1 MSRTVSSASQ
11 VVTVFGGSGFLGR
24 HIVRALVKRGWRV
37 RVAVRRPNEAL
48 FLKTAGAVGQVA
60 IMQANIRDEDSVHKA
75 VKGVDAVVNLVGIL
89 YESGKQKFSAVQAE
103 GARTVAQAAAAEG
116 VQKFVQLSA
125 IGASSESEAAYAKSK
140 AAGEAAVLE
149 AIPQAVILR
158 PSIVIGPEDDF
169 FNRFAKMATLAPAL
183 PLIGGGETLYQ
194 PVAVQDVAQATCE
207 TLEDPDFGGK
217 IYELGG
223 PDIFS
228 FKNLMEIMLCHTG
241 QKRILASLPFFAA
254 NLISRFTQ
262 FLPNPPLTPDQVIML
277 RSDNIAD
284 ENLPGLGDL
293 GIAPTPIESVLP
305 HYLSRFKGR

>member
-60 IMQANIRDEDSVHKA
+60 IMQANIRDEASVRKA

-125 IGASSESEAAYAKSK
+125 IGASSESEAAYAQSK

-183 PLIGGGETLYQ
+183 PLVGGGETLYQ
-194 PVAVQDVAQATCE
+194 PVAVQDVSQAACE
-207 TLEDPDFGGK
+207 TREDPNCGGK

-228 FKNLMEIMLCHTG
+228 FKNLMEIMLRHTG
-241 QKRILASLPFFAA
+241 PKSILAPLPFFAA
-254 NLISRFTQ
+254 QLISRFTQ

>member
-1 MSRTVSSASQ
+1 
-11 VVTVFGGSGFLGR
+11 
-24 HIVRALVKRGWRV
+24 
-37 RVAVRRPNEAL
+37 
-48 FLKTAGAVGQVA
+48 
-60 IMQANIRDEDSVHKA
+60 MQANIRDEASVRKA

-125 IGASSESEAAYAKSK
+125 IGASSESEAAYAQSK

-183 PLIGGGETLYQ
+183 PLVGGGETLYQ

-207 TLEDPDFGGK
+207 TLEDPNCGGK

-228 FKNLMEIMLCHTG
+228 FKNLMENMLRHTG
-241 QKRILASLPFFAA
+241 QKRILAPLPFFAA
-254 NLISRFTQ
+254 QLISRFTQ

>member
-1 MSRTVSSASQ
+1 R
-11 VVTVFGGSGFLGR
+11 
-24 HIVRALVKRGWRV
+24 
-37 RVAVRRPNEAL
+37 
-48 FLKTAGAVGQVA
+48 
-60 IMQANIRDEDSVHKA
+60 
-75 VKGVDAVVNLVGIL
+75 GVDAVVNLVGIL
-89 YESGKQKFSAVQAE
+89 YETGKQKFSAVQAE
-103 GARTVAQAAAAEG
+103 GARTVAKSAADEG
-116 VQKFVQLSA
+116 VQRFVQLSA
-125 IGASSESEAAYAKSK
+125 IGASSESEAAYAQSK

-169 FNRFAKMATLAPAL
+169 FNRFAKMAALAPAL
-183 PLIGGGETLYQ
+183 PLVGGGETLYQ

-207 TLEDPDFGGK
+207 ALENPECGGE

-228 FKNLMEIMLCHTG
+228 FKNLMEIMLRHTG
-241 QKRILASLPFFAA
+241 QKRILAPLPFFAA
-254 NLISRFTQ
+254 QLISRFTQ

-284 ENLPGLGDL
+284 DKLPGLGDL

-305 HYLSRFKGR
+305 HYLSRFKSR

>member
-60 IMQANIRDEDSVHKA
+60 IMQANIRDEASVRKA

-125 IGASSESEAAYAKSK
+125 IGASSESEAAYAQSK

-183 PLIGGGETLYQ
+183 PLVGGGETLYQ

-207 TLEDPDFGGK
+207 TLEDPNCGGK

-228 FKNLMEIMLCHTG
+228 FKNLMEIMLSHTG
-241 QKRILASLPFFAA
+241 QKRILAPLPFFAA
-254 NLISRFTQ
+254 QLISRFTQ
-262 FLPNPPLTPDQVIML
+262 FLPSPPLTPDQVIML

>member
-1 MSRTVSSASQ
+1 MSRTVSSASP

-24 HIVRALVKRGWRV
+24 HIVRALAKRGWRV

-60 IMQANIRDEDSVHKA
+60 IMQANIRDEASVRKA

-89 YESGKQKFSAVQAE
+89 YETGKQKFSAVQAE
-103 GARTVAQAAAAEG
+103 GARTVAQSAADEG

-125 IGASSESEAAYAKSK
+125 IGASSESEAAYAQSK

-169 FNRFAKMATLAPAL
+169 FNRFAKMAALAPAL
-183 PLIGGGETLYQ
+183 PLVGGGETLYQ

-207 TLEDPDFGGK
+207 ALENPNCGGK

-228 FKNLMEIMLCHTG
+228 FKNLMEIMLRHTG
-241 QKRILASLPFFAA
+241 QKRILVPLPFFAA
-254 NLISRFTQ
+254 QLISRFTK

-284 ENLPGLGDL
+284 DKLPGLGDL

-305 HYLSRFKGR
+305 HYLSRFKSH